1 MNNLEDRNP
10 ILVIGGTGHYG
21 QFIVRSLVN
30 LDQSVRVISRNAIKA
45 KETLGSDVE
54 IFEGDITDPKL
65 IKASISGVKAIV
77 ISISAFTRKLIK
89 KTRLIER
96 DAVIAILEEARK
108 NQINRIVYIS
118 VYDLRMDHLKKLKAL
133 PLGEIRLEIENIL
146 KESNFNWTVLGCCPS
161 MEMFF
166 AMLRGTKLYVPGG
179 GFNPFPTVSPVDLGE
194 IAAQTTIRS
203 DLGGRRFRITG
214 PEALS
219 YPQVAERLSVA
230 LDHTIKHIKV
240 PITPLKVLSII
251 TRPISPFIRY
261 LLMGVKLFNNFPQ
274 DLVDEVPNDHKILL
288 DTFEYT
294 PHTLEMEIKRRNYQV
309 KN

>member
-1 MNNLEDRNP
+1 MNNLEDKNP

-54 IFEGDITDPKL
+54 IIEGDITDPKL

-146 KESNFNWTVLGCCPS
+146 KN
-161 MEMFF
+161 
-166 AMLRGTKLYVPGG
+166 PGK
-179 GFNPFPTVSPVDLGE
+179 P
-194 IAAQTTIRS
+194 
-203 DLGGRRFRITG
+203 
-214 PEALS
+214 
-219 YPQVAERLSVA
+219 
-230 LDHTIKHIKV
+230 K
-240 PITPLKVLSII
+240 
-251 TRPISPFIRY
+251 
-261 LLMGVKLFNNFPQ
+261 
-274 DLVDEVPNDHKILL
+274 
-288 DTFEYT
+288 
-294 PHTLEMEIKRRNYQV
+294 
-309 KN
+309 

>member
-1 MNNLEDRNP
+1 MNYLDNKNP

-21 QFIVRSLVN
+21 QFIVRSLLN
-30 LDQSVRVISRNAIKA
+30 LYQSVRVISRNAIKA

-54 IFEGDITDPKL
+54 IIEGDITDPKL

-118 VYDLRMDHLKKLKAL
+118 VYDLKMDHLRKLNAL
-133 PLGEIRLEIENIL
+133 PLGEIHLEIENIL
-146 KESNFNWTVLGCCPS
+146 KNSNFNWTVLGCCPS
-161 MEMFF
+161 MEMYF
-166 AMLRGTKLYVPGG
+166 AMLRGTKLIVPGG
-179 GFNPFPTVSPVDLGE
+179 GLNPFPTVSPVDVGE
-194 IAAQTTIRS
+194 IAAQTAIRS

-219 YPQVAERLSVA
+219 YPQVTERLSDA
-230 LDHTIKHIKV
+230 LDQPIKHMKV
-240 PITPLKVLSII
+240 PTVPLKVLSFI
-251 TRPISPFIRY
+251 TKPFNPYISY

-274 DLVDEVPNDHKILL
+274 ELVDEVPNDHKILR

-309 KN
+309 KI